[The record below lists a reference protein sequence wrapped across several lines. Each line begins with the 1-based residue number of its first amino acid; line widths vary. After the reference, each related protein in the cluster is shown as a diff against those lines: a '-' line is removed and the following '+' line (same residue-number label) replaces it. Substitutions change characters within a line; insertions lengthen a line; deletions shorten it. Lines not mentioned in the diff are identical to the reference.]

1 MRGKAKVWIIGL
13 LIGLIATGLFG
24 ILHNRLQ
31 AMSVKGR
38 REAVTVEYQFLGD
51 DSPSLETLE
60 GNPNWSTDRTV
71 KMFSQGQWQFFA
83 DGKFVFQP
91 GSSASVRNDL
101 FPLSGIYSTVN
112 GELLFRGE
120 RHSDGTS
127 AVASVDGILTVEGE
141 QAVVELIYA
150 VMALDSQRVI
160 RVSQKLLP
168 SVDIEPSVPVLQ
180 SAQAEEP
187 IFDGTWQVSGL
198 EALIL
203 QQRGQQV
210 EGNYSGN
217 GGGEISGQAEGSWFA
232 FTWRDRTALHK
243 EDLTQSGRGFLR
255 AVAQGRTLAG
265 LIKTESGDW
274 RNLLAT
280 RTSELEIDEDELATL
295 DRQELKYKGYDL
307 VLGSQCDRAIPYL
320 DRALLLYRDD
330 RDDPEIWE
338 EMRDFS
344 LIDEINISLRLIH
357 CHLQLKNYE
366 PLLDALIDTAE
377 MRQILSAR
385 PHLSE
390 LAQQGLDT
398 LSERLEQ
405 WRSRLA
411 EDTERITAVD
421 EGQRFFDTLVR
432 VFVELG
438 EGKPDG
444 SENALIASEQSRAR
458 AFADLLYR
466 QLSTEQASKFLTAR
480 PLAIEGI
487 RRVAR
492 EQNATL
498 VEYFWAETAGQL
510 YAWVVQPSGEVKFA
524 LTAAPK
530 DLSQWVRQTQDSFER
545 RRGGLVPAR
554 KASVVEEGSLLDD
567 LYQVLIEP
575 IEAFLPSDE
584 SSRIIFIPQG
594 ELFLVPFP
602 ALHPE
607 GGEYL
612 VQRYTVQTA
621 SSIQAIDLVHQRVA
635 KTPQR
640 GRWQPDDFLIVG
652 DPDMPMVR
660 FSNNAALTR
669 LPSLGGAAVEAT
681 EIGRMFGA
689 VVLTGKEAT
698 EQEVTKQMELAR
710 VIHLATHGLLEYAES
725 GQIPGALALAP
736 SGELDGLLTSSD
748 ILQLKLKADL
758 VVLSACDTGLGRIT
772 GDGVVGLSRSLLQS
786 GAASVVVSLWAVPDE
801 ATAALMTAF
810 YEGLKQGDNRAIA
823 LRQAMLATIVDYPA
837 PENWAAFTLIGETG

>member
-1 MRGKAKVWIIGL
+1 MRGKAKVWIFGL
-13 LIGLIATGLFG
+13 LIGLIVTGLFG
-24 ILHNRLQ
+24 ILHSRLQ
-31 AMSVKGR
+31 AMSGKESK
-38 REAVTVEYQFLGD
+38 EAATVEYQFLGD

-60 GNPNWSTDRTV
+60 GNPNWSTDRIV
-71 KMFSQGQWQFFA
+71 KTFSKGQWQFFA
-83 DGKFVFQP
+83 DGQFVFQP
-91 GSSASVRNDL
+91 GPSASVRRDL
-101 FPLSGIYSTVN
+101 FPMSGIYSADN

-127 AVASVDGILTVEGE
+127 AVASVDGVLTVEGE
-141 QAVVELIYA
+141 QAVVELVYV

-160 RVSQKLLP
+160 RVSQGLLP
-168 SVDIEPSVPVLQ
+168 AVDIEPVASVVQ
-180 SAQAEEP
+180 SAQIEEP
-187 IFDGTWQVSGL
+187 LFNGTWQVPGL
-198 EALIL
+198 EALTL

-232 FTWRDRTALHK
+232 FTWRDRKALQK
-243 EDLTQSGRGFLR
+243 EDLIQSGRGFVR
-255 AVAQGRTLAG
+255 AVSQGQTLAG
-265 LIKTESGDW
+265 LLKTESGDW
-274 RNLLAT
+274 RNVLAT
-280 RTSELEIDEDELATL
+280 RTSEPEIDEDELAAL
-295 DRQELKYKGYDL
+295 DRQALKYKGYDL

-320 DRALLLYRDD
+320 DRALLLYRAD
-330 RDDPEIWE
+330 RDNPEIWE
-338 EMRDFS
+338 EMRDS
-344 LIDEINISLRLIH
+344 ALIDEANISIRLIH

-366 PLLDALIDTAE
+366 PLLNALIDTAE
-377 MRQILSAR
+377 IRRILSDR

-398 LSERLEQ
+398 LPGRLEQ

-411 EDTERITAVD
+411 EDTERIAAVD

-438 EGKPDG
+438 EGKLSG
-444 SENALIASEQSRAR
+444 YENALVASEQSRAR

-480 PLAIEGI
+480 PLAIEDI

-510 YAWVVQPSGEVKFA
+510 YAWVVQPSGEVEFA
-524 LTAAPK
+524 STPAPK
-530 DLSQWVRQTQDSFER
+530 DLSQWVQQTQNSFKR
-545 RRGGLVPAR
+545 RRGGLVSEQDIAVAG
-554 KASVVEEGSLLDD
+554 KGSLLDD
-567 LYQVLIEP
+567 MYQVLIEP
-575 IEAFLPSDE
+575 IAAFLPSDE
-584 SSRIIFIPQG
+584 GSRIIFIPQG
-594 ELFLVPFP
+594 DLFLVPFP
-602 ALHPE
+602 ALRPK
-607 GGEYL
+607 GGMYL

-652 DPDMPMVR
+652 DPDMPTVR
-660 FSNNAALTR
+660 FSANSALTK
-669 LPSLGGAAVEAT
+669 LPKLGGAAAEAA

-689 VVLTGKEAT
+689 VVLTGAEAT
-698 EQEVTKQMELAR
+698 EQKVTKQMELAR

-725 GQIPGALALAP
+725 RQIPGALALAP

-786 GAASVVVSLWAVPDE
+786 GAASVVVSLWAVPDR
-801 ATAALMTAF
+801 ATAELMTKF
-810 YEGLKQGDNRAIA
+810 YKGLKQGEDKATA
-823 LRQAMLATIVDYPA
+823 LRQAMLATMVDYPE
-837 PENWAAFTLIGETG
+837 PENWAAFTLVGEAR